1 MPVSHTDFGI
11 YLHWPFCQSKCP
23 YCDFN
28 SHVADAVD
36 QKKWAAAFEQEIS
49 RLADEVGPRLVKSIY
64 FGGGTPSLMHPDAV
78 DRILSAIRRYFSLK
92 NDVEITLEAN
102 PTSVEVGRFIGYR
115 DAGVNRVSMG
125 FQALNDVDLRA
136 LGRLH
141 TVASALA
148 ALESAR
154 TVFDR
159 INFDLIYAR
168 QHQSL
173 KNWEDE
179 LRMALD
185 LGPTHLSLYQL
196 TIEDGTAFAQRFNA
210 GALRGLPGED
220 LAVDLFNTTQ
230 ELCDANHLPAYEV
243 SNHARSGQESV
254 HNQIYWRGGDYLGI
268 GPGAHGRITMNG
280 SRFATTSPKA
290 PGAWL
295 AGVLASSSGEEDREC
310 LSAMEWAEEI
320 VLMGLRTAEGI
331 DLSHIQKLTG
341 KKIDPSQ
348 LVGLKDLGLLHQ
360 EGDQIRTT
368 LQGRLVLNGVIREVA
383 GLLL

>member
-28 SHVADAVD
+28 SHVADTVD
-36 QKKWAAAFEQEIS
+36 QKKWASAFEQEIS

-64 FGGGTPSLMHPDAV
+64 FGGGTPSLMHPDTV
-78 DRILSAIRRYFSLK
+78 DRILSAIRRHFSLK

-115 DAGVNRVSMG
+115 NAGVNRVSMG

-154 TVFDR
+154 AVFDR

-168 QHQSL
+168 QHHSL

-230 ELCDANHLPAYEV
+230 ELCDANGLPAYEV

-280 SRFATTSPKA
+280 NRFATTSPKA

-295 AGVLASSSGEEDREC
+295 ASVLGSGSGEEDREC

-341 KKIDPSQ
+341 KKIDPSH
-348 LVGLKDLGLLHQ
+348 LAGLKDLGLLHQ
-360 EGDQIRTT
+360 EGDRIRTT

-383 GLLL
+383 GLLV